1 MYPTGQQI
9 SFRAAVQDPLM
20 VDPKETTQNGGGI
33 SQAEFALF
41 TSNRIQSDLEAMGI
55 KLKLHE
61 DNLKFLKAQKTK
73 LDESILD
80 LQVHMNKLN
89 PSGPPRSEN
98 CDANLQGE
106 DINEQILRHANS
118 AAGVLAH
125 VQSRHSSQMTLTKG
139 VVGVVAKLGKVHD
152 ENLSQVL
159 SVYLGTRSMLAL
171 VCKDYD
177 SVKGL
182 ESYDSQGN
190 VDRNAGLHGL
200 ASSIGRTIEGH
211 FDAISL
217 ENLRP
222 YVGQYIAGDPQRRLN
237 LLKPKL
243 PNGEYPPGFLGFAV
257 NMIQI
262 DPAYLLCVT
271 AYGHGLRE
279 TLFYSLFSRLQVY
292 KKRGDMISALPC
304 ISEGAVSLD
313 GGIVRTG
320 GILTLGS
327 RYEDSDNLFPSFGSS
342 LCDKCRN
349 CSDEVKVRFAK
360 PSASR
365 AMDNHSEAERQMK
378 ELKQKK
384 EKTLED
390 IKRTQVLRD
399 HAVYNFGKKKDEFVR
414 FLAQSSSTSMR

>member
-9 SFRAAVQDPLM
+9 SFPLAVQDPSTMMM
-20 VDPKETTQNGGGI
+20 VDPKDVTQNGGGGI

-41 TSNRIQSDLEAMGI
+41 TSNRIQSDLEAMGL
-55 KLKLHE
+55 KLKQHE
-61 DNLKFLKAQKTK
+61 DSLKFLKSQKNK

-80 LQVHMNKLN
+80 LQVRMNKLN
-89 PSGPPRSEN
+89 PSGASSRSEN
-98 CDANLQGE
+98 NDTNVQDK

-118 AAGVLAH
+118 AAGVLTYALSL
-125 VQSRHSSQMTLTKG
+125 QSSSLMTLTKG
-139 VVGVVAKLGKVHD
+139 VVGVVAKLGKVND

-159 SVYLGTRSMLAL
+159 SDYLGTRSMLAL

-200 ASSIGRTIEGH
+200 ASSIGRTIQGH

-222 YVGQYIAGDPQRRLN
+222 YLGQYVAGDPQRRLD

-271 AYGHGLRE
+271 AYGYGLRE

-292 KKRGDMISALPC
+292 KTRADMISALPC
-304 ISEGAVSLD
+304 INEGAVSLD

-320 GILTLGS
+320 GVLTLGS
-327 RYEDSDNLFPSFGSS
+327 
-342 LCDKCRN
+342 
-349 CSDEVKVRFAK
+349 SDEAKVRFAK

-365 AMDNHSEAERQMK
+365 AMDDRSEAERQMK
-378 ELKQKK
+378 ELRQKK

-414 FLAQSSSTSMR
+414 FLAQGSSTNMS